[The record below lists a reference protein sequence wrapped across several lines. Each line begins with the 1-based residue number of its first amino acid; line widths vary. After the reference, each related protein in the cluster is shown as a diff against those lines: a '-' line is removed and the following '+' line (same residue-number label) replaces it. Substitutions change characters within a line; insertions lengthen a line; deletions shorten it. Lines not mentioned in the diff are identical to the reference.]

1 MKRNALAAAILLLL
15 LGGCATTAPHAV
27 QGVPIPAAPQTGEPD
42 DLVGLSG
49 PQLRAIFGAPAL
61 LRQDRI
67 AELWRYDGAGCHA
80 FFFLYDK
87 DGHKQVRHVETLPRG
102 TVMAADDKCLS
113 ALRLS
118 PKTS

>member
-1 MKRNALAAAILLLL
+1 MKRLFAPGAVCLLLAA
-15 LGGCATTAPHAV
+15 CATNAPPPT
-27 QGVPIPAAPQTGEPD
+27 VPIPAAPRTGEPD
-42 DLVGLSG
+42 DLIGLSG

-61 LRQDRI
+61 LRQDGI
-67 AELWRYDGAGCHA
+67 AELWRYDGTGCHA

>member
-1 MKRNALAAAILLLL
+1 MAMAL
-15 LGGCATTAPHAV
+15 
-27 QGVPIPAAPQTGEPD
+27 PIPTDAQG
-42 DLVGLSG
+42 
-49 PQLRAIFGAPAL
+49 LRARYGAPDFV
-61 LRQDRI
+61 RREMDS
-67 AELWRYDGAGCHA
+67 ELWRYDGTGCHA

-118 PKTS
+118 PKSS